1 RLHHAL
7 HKKMHR
13 GGRSPSSDDS
23 IEICQGAKLFRH
35 LLALPISY
43 FESRRVGDTVA
54 RVRELDQIRNFLTGQ
69 ALTSV
74 LDLLFSFIFFAV
86 MWY

>member
-1 RLHHAL
+1 MLSLAQRF
-7 HKKMHR
+7 
-13 GGRSPSSDDS
+13 
-23 IEICQGAKLFRH
+23 FRH
-35 LLALPISY
+35 LLELPISY

-74 LDLLFSFIFFAV
+74 LDLLFFVYFFLL
-86 MWY
+86 